1 MTPKTKVWTATG
13 AAIFMG
19 ALSLFAPDL
28 QGFLDRWEGKGQNVV
43 YADKLAKGLPTVCRG
58 ITKYTS
64 PDPVVVGEFWSAERC
79 LEVER
84 LVVEKGQLELADCIT
99 VSPAPAQHVFDA
111 FTSHGHNFGNPTTC
125 ASRAMALLNQ
135 GKTAEACRA
144 LAWGPNGQKVWAYAD
159 GKYVQGLHNR
169 RLAEEKLCLT
179 GKYQ

>member
-1 MTPKTKVWTATG
+1 MTPKTKLLTATG
-13 AAIFMG
+13 AAVTMG
-19 ALSLFAPDL
+19 VLSLFSSEL

-43 YADKLAKGLPTVCRG
+43 YADRLAKGLPTVCRG

-64 PDPVVVGEFWSAERC
+64 PDPVIVGEFWSAERC

-84 LVVEKGQLELADCIT
+84 LVVEKGQLEIADCIT
-99 VSPAPAQHVFDA
+99 VSPAPEQHVFDA
-111 FTSHGHNFGNPTTC
+111 FTSHGHNFGNATTC

-135 GKTAEACRA
+135 GKTAEACHA
-144 LAWGPNGQKVWAYAD
+144 LAWGPNGQKVWAYAS